1 MSVHLYTLWNLI
13 LELNMVPGVLLEPY
27 MSQGDQGVAETPIVS
42 KGLRSGWAGTLKMK
56 KCQKWSGNDE
66 FWPKNEYCQIS
77 SSFGQHALNPFDT
90 KPMAKI
96 AVKMSI
102 MSIIHV
108 QLR

>member
-1 MSVHLYTLWNLI
+1 
-13 LELNMVPGVLLEPY
+13 MVPGVLLEPY
-27 MSQGDQGVAETPIVS
+27 ISQGGQGVAETPIVS

-66 FWPKNEYCQIS
+66 FWPKNEYRQIS

-102 MSIIHV
+102 MRVVKFMSS
-108 QLR
+108 